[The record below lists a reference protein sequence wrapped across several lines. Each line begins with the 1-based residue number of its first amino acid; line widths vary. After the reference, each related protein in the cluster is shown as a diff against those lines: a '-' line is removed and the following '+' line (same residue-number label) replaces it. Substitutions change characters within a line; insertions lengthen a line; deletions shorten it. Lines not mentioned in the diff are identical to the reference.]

1 MKSHDQRNFKRHTF
15 TTSSVAIAPDGA
27 REDCCFVDISHKG
40 ARLQADNPAHI
51 PDQFMLVLSERWK
64 IFRQCTVIW
73 RGERQLGVKFWSR
86 PHLSSFA

>member
-64 IFRQCTVIW
+64 IFRQCTASSSG
-73 RGERQLGVKFWSR
+73 RGLISLPLPETRR
-86 PHLSSFA
+86 